1 MSRKLSIIAAHIDGI
16 SSTVGFCFSSRL
28 RVGEEVGRGAATFAT
43 LAGRNSYGVYLL
55 SGLLSINGNK
65 ILIMSEM
72 EMIVIRALFT
82 SVSDWNVQLADGCWP
97 KTILSWLFRV
107 CNQVIENASSRYWY
121 LRSTTSDSIVDVD
134 ECPSSLICKNCW
146 LPGYNNLEKGTVTF
160 FSFKI

>member
-1 MSRKLSIIAAHIDGI
+1 MIGNRYRTDTVDKIGDYVVAKFKMHLSHPPLNAMFSNQICHESSRLLLRISIGI

-82 SVSDWNVQLADGCWP
+82 SVSD
-97 KTILSWLFRV
+97 
-107 CNQVIENASSRYWY
+107 
-121 LRSTTSDSIVDVD
+121 
-134 ECPSSLICKNCW
+134 
-146 LPGYNNLEKGTVTF
+146 
-160 FSFKI
+160 